1 MLRQNVRIPCRRCR
15 RAVRAPPVRSA
26 FRAPP
31 YARRWRCSHTPRRGC
46 TPWKPFMRTI
56 LRLRTGAPIAG
67 GIRMADSLNP
77 RQRHPNLARGDAAQ
91 LHWAHQ
97 QLAVAERIHRQ
108 RLLRPRHRGQNQHP
122 ILPRQRHVATAP
134 PQYSLVPIWYF
145 HQKPISLQLGAVLPI
160 PPREIAGNP
169 GAEL

>member
-1 MLRQNVRIPCRRCR
+1 
-15 RAVRAPPVRSA
+15 
-26 FRAPP
+26 
-31 YARRWRCSHTPRRGC
+31 
-46 TPWKPFMRTI
+46 
-56 LRLRTGAPIAG
+56 
-67 GIRMADSLNP
+67 MADCLSP

-122 ILPRQRHVATAP
+122 IAPRQRQVATAP

-145 HQKPISLQLGAVLPI
+145 HQKTMPTQLGAVLPI
-160 PPREIAGNP
+160 PPRDNSGKSRCRALKLCSCPEPSLGDPFVRVPFLRLIQYNP
-169 GAEL
+169 SLFSSAQSFLFLF